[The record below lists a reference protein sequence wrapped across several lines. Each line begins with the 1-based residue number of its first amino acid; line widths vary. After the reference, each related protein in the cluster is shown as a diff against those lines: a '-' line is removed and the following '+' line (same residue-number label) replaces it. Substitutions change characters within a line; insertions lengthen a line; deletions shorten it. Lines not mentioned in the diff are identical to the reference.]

1 MNTSTTATGNSPPAS
16 APASPSAMAR
26 AAPIPVWDAPVRV
39 AHWLMVLCFAGA
51 WLTAE
56 SERWRLLHTTLGYT
70 FAGLVAARVAWGFV
84 GTRHARFA
92 AFVRAPR
99 AAWAYLRGLAGG
111 EAPHFT
117 GHNPA
122 GGWAIIGLLLL
133 GAATTALGWATDADW
148 RGPLGW
154 DWGEAHEAAASLM
167 LGLVGLHVAG
177 VVVGSLAHRENLVRA
192 MFTGRKQGAPNEAIP
207 RARWG
212 AAALLLMLVVSF
224 WAWQWHSAPVD
235 QPSAGVGFQAD
246 GQPGGR
252 NDDDDD
258 D

>member
-1 MNTSTTATGNSPPAS
+1 MNTSSTATGAAPAANAPTSPPVTAHTAS
-16 APASPSAMAR
+16 
-26 AAPIPVWDAPVRV
+26 IPVWDAPVRV

-84 GTRHARFA
+84 GTRHARFT
-92 AFVRAPR
+92 AFVRAPQ
-99 AAWAYLRGLAGG
+99 AAWAYLRGLAQG

-122 GGWAIIGLLLL
+122 GAWAIIGLLLL
-133 GAATTALGWATDADW
+133 GAATTALGWATDAEW
-148 RGPLGW
+148 RGPLGL

-177 VVVGSLAHRENLVRA
+177 VLVGSLAHRENLVRA
-192 MFTGRKQGAPNEAIP
+192 MFTGRKQGAPDEATP
-207 RARWG
+207 RARWSV
-212 AAALLLMLVVSF
+212 AALLLTLVVGF
-224 WAWQWHSAPVD
+224 WAWQWQSAPVD
-235 QPSAGVGFQAD
+235 SPAAGAGAHAG
-246 GQPGGR
+246 GQHHDR
-252 NDDDDD
+252 DDDDD

>member
-1 MNTSTTATGNSPPAS
+1 MNTTTAAGAA
-16 APASPSAMAR
+16 APASPPTHPSASAR

-92 AFVRAPR
+92 AFVRGPR
-99 AAWAYLRGLAGG
+99 AAWAYLRGLAHG
-111 EAPHFT
+111 EAPHAT

-122 GGWAIIGLLLL
+122 GAWAIIALLLL
-133 GAATTALGWATDADW
+133 GAATTALGWATDAEL
-148 RGPLGW
+148 RGPLGL

-167 LGLVGLHVAG
+167 LGLVAVHLAG
-177 VVVGSLAHRENLVRA
+177 VLVGSLAHRENLVRA
-192 MFTGRKQGAPNEAIP
+192 MFTGRKRGAAGEAIP

-212 AAALLLMLVVSF
+212 VAALLLTLVVSF

-235 QPSAGVGFQAD
+235 PPATNTQAG
-246 GQPGGR
+246 GQPGDQ
-252 NDDDDD
+252 DDDDD